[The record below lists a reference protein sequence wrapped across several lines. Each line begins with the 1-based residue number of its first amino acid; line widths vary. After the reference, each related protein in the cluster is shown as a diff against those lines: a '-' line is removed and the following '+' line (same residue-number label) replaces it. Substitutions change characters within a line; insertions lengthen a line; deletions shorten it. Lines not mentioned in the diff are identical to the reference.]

1 MLAAVATR
9 GLRDGPLEAGLDAS
23 ARPRGGLSVR
33 GGARKRGEA
42 DGESGD
48 SGCRWPTLRQRRL
61 VSRLSDAA
69 TVRGVGATHNAMGY
83 ARRGLGRRW
92 TPTLGGLG
100 WGGGMRV
107 KLGGLEA
114 VAVVGG
120 RAGVSRPSEA
130 APREQSNE

>member
-1 MLAAVATR
+1 M
-9 GLRDGPLEAGLDAS
+9 
-23 ARPRGGLSVR
+23 
-33 GGARKRGEA
+33 
-42 DGESGD
+42 
-48 SGCRWPTLRQRRL
+48 PTLRQRRL

-69 TVRGVGATHNAMGY
+69 TVRGVGATHYAMGY

-107 KLGGLEA
+107 KLGGLDAA